1 MIFRVLILWYGSGIS
16 RWTIIQKQTE
26 NNRLKAMIKHFFT
39 NIFRNIRHNKVFT
52 IINLAN
58 LVIGFAVFILFSVLI
73 SHELNYDKFNT
84 NYDRIYRVQT
94 KQEDSYPT
102 NFCTYSPAAFRFHL
116 MADVPEVEKVL
127 LMREVSGGAKG
138 SGQFFTLPDGSQF
151 YQLNGYWSENSIFD
165 IFTINLKEGNK
176 STALTEPGTIALSE
190 TLSKKIFPEGNALGK
205 QVIVGKRFPVT
216 VSAVYTDFPQNSNL
230 KPTYLVSMPTY
241 PGLSGELGYGENWTN
256 ISFDNYVLLKKGAD
270 SKLVDAKIKNAFKD
284 VKNFEK
290 SSPYLHPLS
299 KLHIS
304 PNSQPDVIIG
314 LAILSLAAFLVLIL
328 ACVNYVNLS
337 LANSTQRATEI
348 GIKKVIGS
356 SKKLLAT
363 QFLAETILHTL
374 FATVLA
380 LFVAQASFPLLNRIL
395 NKNIDFS
402 LWNNAQ
408 LLIFI
413 SLVSLLVG
421 ILSGL
426 YPSLVISSYN
436 PVKVLKGKI
445 FSNGG
450 NSISIKKI
458 LVAAQ
463 FSISL
468 FMLIVSFI
476 LYNHVNFILNK
487 DLGFENKK
495 ILYTEINPRDKMPFE
510 TVKTRMLQHPEIADI
525 SFSSTI
531 PFIGNIGGYVTWEGA
546 APDEKEMISRNYV
559 NYDFIPTYNLKLVYG
574 RNFSKE
580 YPADNKACI
589 INETALKVFGWSD
602 PVGKLIYLE
611 GRPFPVVGVVKD
623 FHPYSVHNPIPT
635 YIMFLN
641 NNVISGSTLLTVRFT
656 GDELKARALVT
667 RELDTIFPNDPFEF
681 KDFSI
686 AFYLDAAIEFWQS
699 MKSMFIFFAVVT
711 LLISTIGLFGLILF
725 TVKRRTK
732 EIGVRK
738 VLGSSVGSVYWQ
750 LSTEVIGMLG
760 FAILVGCPAAIYIY
774 KTMPG
779 AYKEPLT
786 ISEFLIAIAL
796 VAVIAFITISYHVLK
811 VAVSNPVKA
820 LRYE

>member
-1 MIFRVLILWYGSGIS
+1 MV
-16 RWTIIQKQTE
+16 
-26 NNRLKAMIKHFFT
+26 
-39 NIFRNIRHNKVFT
+39 
-52 IINLAN
+52 INLAN
-58 LVIGFAVFILFSVLI
+58 LVIGFAVFILFSELI
-73 SHELNYDKFNT
+73 SHELNYDKFNL
-84 NYDRIYRVQT
+84 NYDKIYRVQT
-94 KQEDSYPT
+94 RQEDSYPI

-127 LMREVSGGAKG
+127 LMCEVSGGAKG
-138 SGQFFTLPDGSQF
+138 SGQFFTLPDGSQL
-151 YQLNGYWSENSIFD
+151 YELNGYWSENSIFD

-176 STALTEPGTIALSE
+176 NNALTEPGTIALSE
-190 TLSKKIFPEGNALGK
+190 TLSKKLFPEGNALGK

-216 VSAVYTDFPQNSNL
+216 VSAVYEDFSQNSNL
-230 KPTYLVSMPTY
+230 KATYLVSMGTY
-241 PGLSGELGYGENWTN
+241 PVLSGDLGYGENWTN
-256 ISFDNYVLLKKGAD
+256 IEFDNYVLLKKGAD
-270 SKLVDAKIKNAFKD
+270 PNLVNAKIKDAFKD
-284 VKNFEK
+284 VKNFKK

-304 PNSQPDVIIG
+304 PNSQPDMIIG
-314 LAILSLAAFLVLIL
+314 LGILSLAAILIL
-328 ACVNYVNLS
+328 ILSCVNYVNLS
-337 LANSTQRATEI
+337 LANSTQRSTEI

-356 SKKLLAT
+356 SKKLIAT
-363 QFLAETILHTL
+363 QFMAETILHTL
-374 FATVLA
+374 FATLLA

-395 NKNIDFS
+395 NKNLDFS
-402 LWNNAQ
+402 LWNNPQ
-408 LLIFI
+408 LLVFIF
-413 SLVSLLVG
+413 LVSLLVG
-421 ILSGL
+421 VLSGL
-426 YPSLVISSYN
+426 YPSLVISAYN

-445 FSNGG
+445 FNNGS

-458 LVAAQ
+458 LVATQ

-476 LYNHVNFILNK
+476 LFNHVNFILNK
-487 DLGFENKK
+487 DLGFDSKN
-495 ILYTEINPRDKMPFE
+495 ILYTEINPRDQMPFE

-531 PFIGNIGGYVTWEGA
+531 PFVGNIGGYVTWEGA

-559 NYDFIPTYNLKLVYG
+559 NYDFIPTYNLKMAYG

-589 INETALKVFGWSD
+589 INETATKVFGWSD
-602 PVGKLIYLE
+602 PIGKQIYMY
-611 GRPFPVVGVVKD
+611 GTAIPVIGVVKD
-623 FHPYSVHNPIPT
+623 FHPFSVHNPIPT

-656 GDELKARALVT
+656 GDEQKAKSLVT
-667 RELDTIFPNDPFEF
+667 SEMNNIFPNDPFEF
-681 KDFSI
+681 KDFGV
-686 AFYLDAAIEFWQS
+686 AFYLDEAIEFWQS
-699 MKSMFIFFAVVT
+699 MKRMFMFFAVVT

-738 VLGSSVGSVYWQ
+738 VLGSSVASVYWQ
-750 LSTEVIGMLG
+750 LASEIIGMIG

-779 AYKEPLT
+779 AYKEPLSVT
-786 ISEFLIAIAL
+786 EFVVSILL
-796 VAVIAFITISYHVLK
+796 VSCIAFLTISYHVIK
-811 VAVSNPVKA
+811 IAISNPVEA

>member
-1 MIFRVLILWYGSGIS
+1 MV
-16 RWTIIQKQTE
+16 
-26 NNRLKAMIKHFFT
+26 
-39 NIFRNIRHNKVFT
+39 
-52 IINLAN
+52 INLAN
-58 LVIGFAVFILFSVLI
+58 LVIGFAVFILFSELI
-73 SHELNYDKFNT
+73 SHELNYDKFNL
-84 NYDRIYRVQT
+84 NYDQIYRVQT
-94 KQEDSYPT
+94 RQEDSYPI

-127 LMREVSGGAKG
+127 LMCEVSGGAKG
-138 SGQFFTLPDGSQF
+138 SGQFFTLPDGSQL
-151 YQLNGYWSENSIFD
+151 YELNGYWSENSIFD

-176 STALTEPGTIALSE
+176 NNALTEPGTIALSE
-190 TLSKKIFPEGNALGK
+190 TLSKKLFPEGNALGK

-216 VSAVYTDFPQNSNL
+216 VSAVYEDFSQNSNL
-230 KPTYLVSMPTY
+230 KATYLVSMGTY
-241 PGLSGELGYGENWTN
+241 PVLSGDLGYGENWTN
-256 ISFDNYVLLKKGAD
+256 IEFDNYVLLKKGAD
-270 SKLVDAKIKNAFKD
+270 PNLVNAKIKDAFKD
-284 VKNFEK
+284 VKNFKK

-304 PNSQPDVIIG
+304 PNSQPDMIIG
-314 LAILSLAAFLVLIL
+314 LGILSLAAILIL
-328 ACVNYVNLS
+328 ILSCVNYVNLS
-337 LANSTQRATEI
+337 LANSTQRSTEI

-356 SKKLLAT
+356 SKKLIAT
-363 QFLAETILHTL
+363 QFMAETILHTL
-374 FATVLA
+374 FATLLA

-395 NKNIDFS
+395 NKNLDFS
-402 LWNNAQ
+402 LWNNPQ
-408 LLIFI
+408 LLVFIF
-413 SLVSLLVG
+413 LVSLLVG
-421 ILSGL
+421 VLSGL
-426 YPSLVISSYN
+426 YPSLVISAYN

-445 FSNGG
+445 FNNGS

-458 LVAAQ
+458 LVATQ

-476 LYNHVNFILNK
+476 LFNHVNFILNK
-487 DLGFENKK
+487 DLGFDSKN
-495 ILYTEINPRDKMPFE
+495 ILYTEINPRDQMPFE

-531 PFIGNIGGYVTWEGA
+531 PFVGNIGGYVTWEGA

-559 NYDFIPTYNLKLVYG
+559 NYDFIPTYNLKMAYG

-589 INETALKVFGWSD
+589 INETATKVFGWSD
-602 PVGKLIYLE
+602 PIGKQIYMY
-611 GRPFPVVGVVKD
+611 GTAIPVIGVVKD
-623 FHPYSVHNPIPT
+623 FHPFSVHNPIPT

-656 GDELKARALVT
+656 GDEQKAKSLVT
-667 RELDTIFPNDPFEF
+667 SEMNNIFPNDPFEF
-681 KDFSI
+681 KDFGV
-686 AFYLDAAIEFWQS
+686 AFYLDEAIEFWQS
-699 MKSMFIFFAVVT
+699 MKRMFMFFAVVT

-738 VLGSSVGSVYWQ
+738 VLGSSVASVYWQ
-750 LSTEVIGMLG
+750 LASEIIGMIG

-779 AYKEPLT
+779 AYKEPLSVT
-786 ISEFLIAIAL
+786 EFVVSILLISC
-796 VAVIAFITISYHVLK
+796 IAFLTISYHVIK
-811 VAVSNPVKA
+811 IAISNPVEA

>member
-1 MIFRVLILWYGSGIS
+1 MV
-16 RWTIIQKQTE
+16 
-26 NNRLKAMIKHFFT
+26 
-39 NIFRNIRHNKVFT
+39 
-52 IINLAN
+52 INLAN
-58 LVIGFAVFILFSVLI
+58 LVIGFAVFILFSELI
-73 SHELNYDKFNT
+73 SHELNYDKFNL
-84 NYDRIYRVQT
+84 NYDKIYRVQT
-94 KQEDSYPT
+94 RQEDSYPI

-138 SGQFFTLPDGSQF
+138 SGQFFTLPDGSQL
-151 YQLNGYWSENSIFD
+151 YELNGYWSENSIFD

-176 STALTEPGTIALSE
+176 NNALTEPGTIALSE
-190 TLSKKIFPEGNALGK
+190 TLSKKLFPEGNALGK

-216 VSAVYTDFPQNSNL
+216 VSAVYEDFPQNSNL
-230 KPTYLVSMPTY
+230 KATYLVSMATY
-241 PGLSGELGYGENWTN
+241 PVLSGDLGYGENWTN
-256 ISFDNYVLLKKGAD
+256 IEFDNYVLLKKGAD
-270 SKLVDAKIKNAFKD
+270 PNLVNAKIKDAFKD
-284 VKNFEK
+284 VKNFKK

-304 PNSQPDVIIG
+304 PNSQPDMIIG
-314 LAILSLAAFLVLIL
+314 LGILSLAAILIL
-328 ACVNYVNLS
+328 ILSCVNYVNLS
-337 LANSTQRATEI
+337 LANSTQRSTEI

-356 SKKLLAT
+356 SKKLIAT
-363 QFLAETILHTL
+363 QFMAETILHTL
-374 FATVLA
+374 FATLLA

-395 NKNIDFS
+395 NKNLDFS
-402 LWNNAQ
+402 LWNNPQ
-408 LLIFI
+408 LLVFIF
-413 SLVSLLVG
+413 LVSLLVG
-421 ILSGL
+421 VLSGL
-426 YPSLVISSYN
+426 YPSLVISAYN

-445 FSNGG
+445 FNNGS

-458 LVAAQ
+458 LVATQ

-476 LYNHVNFILNK
+476 LFNHVNFILNK
-487 DLGFENKK
+487 DLGFDSKN
-495 ILYTEINPRDKMPFE
+495 ILYTEINPRDQMPFE

-531 PFIGNIGGYVTWEGA
+531 PFVGNIGGYVTWEGA

-559 NYDFIPTYNLKLVYG
+559 NYDFIPTYNLKMAYG

-589 INETALKVFGWSD
+589 INETATKVFGWSD
-602 PVGKLIYLE
+602 PIGKQIYMY
-611 GRPFPVVGVVKD
+611 GTAIPVIGVVKD
-623 FHPYSVHNPIPT
+623 FHPFSVHNPIPT

-656 GDELKARALVT
+656 GDEQKAKSLVT
-667 RELDTIFPNDPFEF
+667 SEMNNIFPNDPFEF
-681 KDFSI
+681 KDFGV
-686 AFYLDAAIEFWQS
+686 AFYLDEAIEFWQS
-699 MKSMFIFFAVVT
+699 MKRMFMFFAVVT

-738 VLGSSVGSVYWQ
+738 VLGSSVASVYWQ
-750 LSTEVIGMLG
+750 LASEIIGMIG

-779 AYKEPLT
+779 AYKEPLSVT
-786 ISEFLIAIAL
+786 EFVVSILL
-796 VAVIAFITISYHVLK
+796 VSCIAFLTISYHVIK
-811 VAVSNPVKA
+811 IAISNPVEA

>member
-1 MIFRVLILWYGSGIS
+1 
-16 RWTIIQKQTE
+16 
-26 NNRLKAMIKHFFT
+26 MIKHFFT
-39 NIFRNIRHNKVFT
+39 SILRNIRHNKVFT
-52 IINLAN
+52 AINLTN
-58 LVIGFAVFILFSVLI
+58 LVIGFAVFILFSALI
-73 SHELNYDKFNT
+73 THELNYDKFNM
-84 NYDRIYRVQT
+84 NYDNIYRVQT

-138 SGQFFTLPDGSQF
+138 SGQFFTLPSGSQL

-165 IFTINLKEGNK
+165 IFTINLIEGNK
-176 STALTEPGTIALSE
+176 SNALTEPNTIAISE
-190 TLSKKIFPEGNALGK
+190 TLSKKLFPEGNAMGK
-205 QVIVGKRFPVT
+205 QVIIGKRFPLT
-216 VSAVYTDFPQNSNL
+216 VSAVYADFPQNSDL
-230 KPTYLVSMPTY
+230 KATYLVSMPTY
-241 PGLSGELGYGENWTN
+241 DVLGDGPKYRDNWTN

-270 SKLVDAKIKNAFKD
+270 PKLVNAKIKDAFKN

-314 LAILSLAAFLVLIL
+314 LGILSLAALLVLIL
-328 ACVNYVNLS
+328 ASVNYVNLS
-337 LANSTQRATEI
+337 LANSTQRSTEI

-356 SKKLLAT
+356 SKKLIAT

-374 FATVLA
+374 FSTILA

-402 LWNNAQ
+402 LWNNGQ
-408 LLIFI
+408 LLIFVL
-413 SLVSLLVG
+413 LVSLLVG
-421 ILSGL
+421 VLSGL
-426 YPSLVISSYN
+426 YPSLIISAYN

-445 FSNGG
+445 FNNGG
-450 NSISIKKI
+450 NSISIKKV

-476 LYNHVNFILNK
+476 LFNHVNFILNK
-487 DLGFENKK
+487 DLGFDNKN
-495 ILYTEINPRDKMPFE
+495 ILYTEINPRDNMEFE
-510 TVKTRMLQHPEIADI
+510 TVKTRMLQHPEIADM

-531 PFIGNIGGYVTWEGA
+531 PFVGNIGGYVTWEGA
-546 APDEKEMISRNYV
+546 VQDEKEMISRNYV
-559 NYDFIPTYNLKLVYG
+559 NYDFIPTYNLKMAYG

-589 INETALKVFGWSD
+589 INEKALKVFGWSD
-602 PVGKLIYLE
+602 PIGKQIYLE
-611 GRPFPVVGVVKD
+611 GKPFPVIGVVKD

-641 NNVISGSTLLTVRFT
+641 NNVISGSTLLSVRFT
-656 GDELKARALVT
+656 GDEQKARALVAS
-667 RELDTIFPNDPFEF
+667 EMGNIFPNDPFEF
-681 KDFSI
+681 KDFGV
-686 AFYLDAAIEFWQS
+686 AFYLDDAIPFWQS
-699 MKSMFIFFAVVT
+699 MKRMFIFFAVVT
-711 LLISTIGLFGLILF
+711 LVISTIGLFGLILF

-738 VLGSSVGSVYWQ
+738 VLGSSVGSIYWQ
-750 LSTEVIGMLG
+750 LSTEVVGMLG
-760 FAILVGCPAAIYIY
+760 FAILVGCPAAVYIY

-779 AYKEPLT
+779 AYKEPLSVT
-786 ISEFLIAIAL
+786 AFLISIAL
-796 VAVIAFITISYHVLK
+796 VAIIALLTISYHVLK
-811 VAVSNPVKA
+811 IAVSNPVEA

>member
-1 MIFRVLILWYGSGIS
+1 MV
-16 RWTIIQKQTE
+16 
-26 NNRLKAMIKHFFT
+26 
-39 NIFRNIRHNKVFT
+39 
-52 IINLAN
+52 INLAN
-58 LVIGFAVFILFSVLI
+58 LVIGFAVFILFSELI
-73 SHELNYDKFNT
+73 SHELNYDKFNL
-84 NYDRIYRVQT
+84 NYDQIYRVQT
-94 KQEDSYPT
+94 RQEDSYPI

-127 LMREVSGGAKG
+127 LMCEVSGGAKG
-138 SGQFFTLPDGSQF
+138 SGQFFTLPDGSQL
-151 YQLNGYWSENSIFD
+151 YELNGYWSENSIFD

-176 STALTEPGTIALSE
+176 NNALTEPGTIALSE
-190 TLSKKIFPEGNALGK
+190 TLSKKLFPEGNALGK

-216 VSAVYTDFPQNSNL
+216 VSAVYEDFSQNSNL
-230 KPTYLVSMPTY
+230 KATYLVSMGTY
-241 PGLSGELGYGENWTN
+241 PVLSGDLGYGENWTN
-256 ISFDNYVLLKKGAD
+256 IEFDNYVLLKKGAD
-270 SKLVDAKIKNAFKD
+270 PNLVNAKIKDAFKD
-284 VKNFEK
+284 VKNFKK

-304 PNSQPDVIIG
+304 PNSQPDMIIG
-314 LAILSLAAFLVLIL
+314 LGILSLAAILIL
-328 ACVNYVNLS
+328 ILSCVNYVNLS
-337 LANSTQRATEI
+337 LANSTQRSTEI

-356 SKKLLAT
+356 SKKLIAT
-363 QFLAETILHTL
+363 QFMAETILHTL
-374 FATVLA
+374 FATLLA

-395 NKNIDFS
+395 NKNLDFS
-402 LWNNAQ
+402 LWNNPQ
-408 LLIFI
+408 LLVFIF
-413 SLVSLLVG
+413 LVSLLVG
-421 ILSGL
+421 VLSGL
-426 YPSLVISSYN
+426 YPSLVISAYN

-445 FSNGG
+445 FNNGS

-476 LYNHVNFILNK
+476 LFNHVNFILNK
-487 DLGFENKK
+487 DLGFDSKN
-495 ILYTEINPRDKMPFE
+495 ILYTEINPRDQMPFE

-531 PFIGNIGGYVTWEGA
+531 PFVGNIGGYVTWEGA

-559 NYDFIPTYNLKLVYG
+559 NYDFIPTYNLKMAYG

-589 INETALKVFGWSD
+589 INETATKVFGWSD
-602 PVGKLIYLE
+602 PIGKQIYMY
-611 GRPFPVVGVVKD
+611 GTAIPVIGVVKD
-623 FHPYSVHNPIPT
+623 FHPFSVHNPIPT

-656 GDELKARALVT
+656 GDEQKAKSLVT
-667 RELDTIFPNDPFEF
+667 SEMNNIFPNDPFEF
-681 KDFSI
+681 KDFGV
-686 AFYLDAAIEFWQS
+686 AFYLDEAIEFWQS
-699 MKSMFIFFAVVT
+699 MKRMFMFFAVVT

-738 VLGSSVGSVYWQ
+738 VLGSSVASVYWQ
-750 LSTEVIGMLG
+750 LASEIIGMIG

-779 AYKEPLT
+779 AYKEPLSVT
-786 ISEFLIAIAL
+786 EFVVSILL
-796 VAVIAFITISYHVLK
+796 VSCIAFLTISYHVIK
-811 VAVSNPVKA
+811 IAISNPVEA

>member
-1 MIFRVLILWYGSGIS
+1 
-16 RWTIIQKQTE
+16 
-26 NNRLKAMIKHFFT
+26 MIKHFFS
-39 NIFRNIRHNKVFT
+39 NLLRNIRHNKVFT
-52 IINLAN
+52 AINLAN
-58 LVIGFAVFILFSVLI
+58 LVIGFVVFILFSELI
-73 SHELNYDKFNT
+73 THELNYDKFNA

-102 NFCTYSPAAFRFHL
+102 NFCTYSPAAFRYHL

-138 SGQFFTLPDGSQF
+138 SGQFFTLPDGSQL

-176 STALTEPGTIALSE
+176 ANALTEPGTIAISE
-190 TLSKKIFPEGNALGK
+190 TLSKKLFPEGNALGK
-205 QVIVGKRFPVT
+205 TVVVGKRFPVT
-216 VSAVYTDFPQNSNL
+216 VSAVYEDFPHNSNL
-230 KPTYLVSMPTY
+230 KATYLVSMPTY
-241 PGLSGELGYGENWTN
+241 DVLGDGPAYRDNWTR
-256 ISFDNYVLLKKGAD
+256 IQFDNYVLLKKGAD
-270 SKLVDAKIKNAFKD
+270 PKLVDAKIKDAFKN
-284 VKNFEK
+284 VENFEK

-299 KLHIS
+299 KLHTS
-304 PNSQPDVIIG
+304 PNNQADMLIG
-314 LAILSLAAFLVLIL
+314 LGILSLAAILVLIL
-328 ACVNYVNLS
+328 ASVNYVNLS
-337 LANSTQRATEI
+337 LANSTQRSTEI

-356 SKKLLAT
+356 SKKLIAT

-374 FATVLA
+374 FATTVA
-380 LFVAQASFPLLNRIL
+380 LFVAQVSFPLLNSIL
-395 NKNIDFS
+395 NKNFNFS
-402 LWNNAQ
+402 LWDNGS

-413 SLVSLLVG
+413 FLVSLLVG

-426 YPSLVISSYN
+426 YPALVISAYN

-450 NSISIKKI
+450 NSISIKKV

-476 LYNHVNFILNK
+476 LFNHVNFILNK
-487 DLGFENKK
+487 DLGFDNKN
-495 ILYTEINPRDKMPFE
+495 ILYTEINPRDKMEFE

-531 PFIGNIGGYVTWEGA
+531 PFIGNIGGYVSWEDA
-546 APDEKEMISRNYV
+546 APDEKVMISRNYV
-559 NYDFIPTYNLKLVYG
+559 NYDFIPTYNLKMVYG

-580 YPADNKACI
+580 YPADNQACI

-602 PVGKLIYLE
+602 PIGKQITLE
-611 GRPFPVVGVVKD
+611 GRPFPVIGVVKD

-641 NNVISGSTLLTVRFT
+641 DNVISGSTLLSVRFT
-656 GDELKARALVT
+656 GEEKNAKALVT
-667 RELDTIFPNDPFEF
+667 SELNNIFPNDPFEF
-681 KDFSI
+681 KDFSV
-686 AFYLDAAIEFWQS
+686 AFYLDDAIPFWQS
-699 MKSMFIFFAVVT
+699 MKRMFMFFAVVT
-711 LLISTIGLFGLILF
+711 LLISSIGLFGLILF

-738 VLGSSVGSVYWQ
+738 VMGSSVSSIYWQ

-760 FAILVGCPAAIYIY
+760 FAILVGCPASIYIY

-779 AYKEPLT
+779 AYKEPLS
-786 ISEFLIAIAL
+786 IIAFLTSVAL
-796 VAVIAFITISYHVLK
+796 VAVIALLTISYHVLK
-811 VAVSNPVKA
+811 IAVSNPVEA

>member
-1 MIFRVLILWYGSGIS
+1 MIR
-16 RWTIIQKQTE
+16 
-26 NNRLKAMIKHFFT
+26 HFFT
-39 NIFRNIRHNKVFT
+39 NVFRNIRHNKVFT
-52 IINLAN
+52 LINFAN
-58 LVIGFAVFILFSVLI
+58 LVIGFAVFTLFSEVI
-73 SHELNYDKFNT
+73 SYELNYDKFNT

-94 KQEDSYPT
+94 RQEDSSPI

-138 SGQFFTLPDGSQF
+138 SGQFFTLPDGSQL
-151 YQLNGYWSENSIFD
+151 YELNGYWSENSIFD
-165 IFTINLKEGNK
+165 IFTIKLIEGNK
-176 STALTEPGTIALSE
+176 NNALTEPNTIAISE
-190 TLSKKIFPEGNALGK
+190 TLAKKLFPEGNALGK
-205 QVIVGKRFPVT
+205 LVTIGKHYPLT
-216 VSAVYTDFPQNSNL
+216 VSAVYADFPLNSNL
-230 KPTYLVSMPTY
+230 NATYLVSMPTY
-241 PGLSGELGYGENWTN
+241 DILGDGPKYRDNWT
-256 ISFDNYVLLKKGAD
+256 IIQFDNYVLLKKGAD
-270 SKLVDAKIKNAFKD
+270 PKLVDAKIKDAFKD

-299 KLHIS
+299 KLHTS
-304 PNSQPDVIIG
+304 PNSQPDMLIG
-314 LAILSLAAFLVLIL
+314 LAILSLAAILVLVL

-337 LANSTQRATEI
+337 LANSTQRSTEI

-363 QFLAETILHTL
+363 QFLAETVLHTL
-374 FATVLA
+374 AATVA
-380 LFVAQASFPLLNRIL
+380 GLFVAQASFPLMNRIL
-395 NKNIDFS
+395 SKNFDYSVWSNGS
-402 LWNNAQ
+402 L
-408 LLIFI
+408 LLFIF
-413 SLVSLLVG
+413 LVSLLVG
-421 ILSGL
+421 VLSGL

-445 FSNGG
+445 FSNGN
-450 NSISIKKI
+450 NSFSIKKV
-458 LVAAQ
+458 LVVAQ

-476 LYNHVNFILNK
+476 LFNHVNFILNK
-487 DLGFENKK
+487 DLGFDSKN
-495 ILYTEINPRDKMPFE
+495 ILYTEINVHDTTSFE
-510 TVKTRMLQHPEIADI
+510 TIKNRMLQHPEIADV

-531 PFIGNIGGYVTWEGA
+531 PFIGNIGGYVSWEGGE
-546 APDEKEMISRNYV
+546 PDEKVMISRNYV

-589 INETALKVFGWSD
+589 INETALKVFGWKD
-602 PVGKLIYLE
+602 PVGKQIFL
-611 GRPFPVVGVVKD
+611 GGTPFPVIGVVKD

-641 NNVISGSTLLTVRFT
+641 SNRISGSSLISARFT
-656 GDELKARALVT
+656 DGNEQKAKAIITTELENIL
-667 RELDTIFPNDPFEF
+667 PNDPFEF
-681 KDFSI
+681 KDFGV
-686 AFYLDAAIEFWQS
+686 AFYLDDAIAFWQS
-699 MKSMFIFFAVVT
+699 MKRMFMFFAVVT

-738 VLGSSVGSVYWQ
+738 VMGSSVASVYWQ
-750 LSTEVIGMLG
+750 LSTEVIGLLG
-760 FAILVGCPAAIYIY
+760 FAVAFGCPGAWYIY

-779 AYKEPLT
+779 AYKEPLS
-786 ISEFLIAIAL
+786 IYEFLIAIAL
-796 VAVIAFITISYHVLK
+796 VAVIAFFTISYHVLK
-811 VAVSNPVKA
+811 VAVSNPVDA

>member
-1 MIFRVLILWYGSGIS
+1 MV
-16 RWTIIQKQTE
+16 
-26 NNRLKAMIKHFFT
+26 
-39 NIFRNIRHNKVFT
+39 
-52 IINLAN
+52 INLAN
-58 LVIGFAVFILFSVLI
+58 LVIGFAVFILFSELI
-73 SHELNYDKFNT
+73 SHELNYDKFNL
-84 NYDRIYRVQT
+84 NYDKIYRVQT
-94 KQEDSYPT
+94 RQEDSYPI

-127 LMREVSGGAKG
+127 LMCEVSGGAKG
-138 SGQFFTLPDGSQF
+138 SGQFFTLPDGSQL
-151 YQLNGYWSENSIFD
+151 YELNGYWSENSIFD

-176 STALTEPGTIALSE
+176 NNALTEPGTIALSE
-190 TLSKKIFPEGNALGK
+190 TLSKKLFPEGNALGK

-216 VSAVYTDFPQNSNL
+216 VSAVYEDFPQNSNL
-230 KPTYLVSMPTY
+230 KATYLVSMGTY
-241 PGLSGELGYGENWTN
+241 PVLSGDLGYGENWTN
-256 ISFDNYVLLKKGAD
+256 IEFDNYVLLKKGAD
-270 SKLVDAKIKNAFKD
+270 PNLVNAKIKDAFKD
-284 VKNFEK
+284 VKNFKK

-304 PNSQPDVIIG
+304 PNSQPDMIIG
-314 LAILSLAAFLVLIL
+314 LGILSLAAILIL
-328 ACVNYVNLS
+328 ILSCVNYVNLS
-337 LANSTQRATEI
+337 LANSTQRSTEI

-356 SKKLLAT
+356 SKKLIAT
-363 QFLAETILHTL
+363 QFMAETILHTL
-374 FATVLA
+374 FATLLA

-395 NKNIDFS
+395 NKNLDFS
-402 LWNNAQ
+402 LWNNPQ
-408 LLIFI
+408 LLVFIF
-413 SLVSLLVG
+413 LVSLLVG
-421 ILSGL
+421 VLSGL
-426 YPSLVISSYN
+426 YPSLVISAYN

-445 FSNGG
+445 FNNGS

-458 LVAAQ
+458 LVATQ

-476 LYNHVNFILNK
+476 LFNHVNFILNK
-487 DLGFENKK
+487 DLGFDSKN
-495 ILYTEINPRDKMPFE
+495 ILYTEINPRDQMPFE

-531 PFIGNIGGYVTWEGA
+531 PFVGNIGGYVTWEGA

-559 NYDFIPTYNLKLVYG
+559 NYDFIPTYNLKMAYG

-589 INETALKVFGWSD
+589 INETATKVFGWSD
-602 PVGKLIYLE
+602 PIGKQIYMY
-611 GRPFPVVGVVKD
+611 GTAIPVIGVVKD
-623 FHPYSVHNPIPT
+623 FHPFSVHNPIPT

-656 GDELKARALVT
+656 GDEQKAKSLVT
-667 RELDTIFPNDPFEF
+667 SEMNNIFPNDPFEF
-681 KDFSI
+681 KDFGV
-686 AFYLDAAIEFWQS
+686 AFYLDEAIEFWQS
-699 MKSMFIFFAVVT
+699 MKRMFMFFAVVT

-738 VLGSSVGSVYWQ
+738 VLGSSVASVYWQ
-750 LSTEVIGMLG
+750 LASEIIGMIG

-779 AYKEPLT
+779 AYKEPLSVT
-786 ISEFLIAIAL
+786 EFVVSILL
-796 VAVIAFITISYHVLK
+796 VSCIAFLTISYHVIK
-811 VAVSNPVKA
+811 IAISNPVEA

>member
-1 MIFRVLILWYGSGIS
+1 MV
-16 RWTIIQKQTE
+16 
-26 NNRLKAMIKHFFT
+26 
-39 NIFRNIRHNKVFT
+39 
-52 IINLAN
+52 INLAN
-58 LVIGFAVFILFSVLI
+58 LVIGFAVFILFSELI
-73 SHELNYDKFNT
+73 SHELNYDKFNL
-84 NYDRIYRVQT
+84 NYDKIYRVQT
-94 KQEDSYPT
+94 RQEDSYPI

-138 SGQFFTLPDGSQF
+138 SGQFFTLPDGSQL
-151 YQLNGYWSENSIFD
+151 YELNGYWSENSIFD

-176 STALTEPGTIALSE
+176 NNALTEPGTIALSE
-190 TLSKKIFPEGNALGK
+190 TLSKKLFPEGNALGK

-216 VSAVYTDFPQNSNL
+216 VSAVYEDFPQNSNL
-230 KPTYLVSMPTY
+230 KATYLVSMATY
-241 PGLSGELGYGENWTN
+241 PVLSGDLGYGENWTD
-256 ISFDNYVLLKKGAD
+256 IEFDNYVLLKKGAD
-270 SKLVDAKIKNAFKD
+270 PNLVNAKIKDAFKD
-284 VKNFEK
+284 VKNFKK

-304 PNSQPDVIIG
+304 PNSQPDMIIG
-314 LAILSLAAFLVLIL
+314 LGILSLAAILIL
-328 ACVNYVNLS
+328 ILSCVNYVNLS
-337 LANSTQRATEI
+337 LANSTQRSTEI

-356 SKKLLAT
+356 SKKLIAT
-363 QFLAETILHTL
+363 QFMAETILHTL
-374 FATVLA
+374 FATLLA

-395 NKNIDFS
+395 NKNLDFS
-402 LWNNAQ
+402 LWNNPQ
-408 LLIFI
+408 LLVFIF
-413 SLVSLLVG
+413 LVSLLVG
-421 ILSGL
+421 VLSGL
-426 YPSLVISSYN
+426 YPSLVISAYN

-445 FSNGG
+445 FNNGS

-476 LYNHVNFILNK
+476 LFNHVNFILNK
-487 DLGFENKK
+487 DLGFDSKN
-495 ILYTEINPRDKMPFE
+495 ILYTEINPRDQMPFE

-531 PFIGNIGGYVTWEGA
+531 PFVGNIGGYVTWEGA

-559 NYDFIPTYNLKLVYG
+559 NYDFIPTYNLKMAYG

-589 INETALKVFGWSD
+589 INETATKVFGWSD
-602 PVGKLIYLE
+602 PIGKQIYMY
-611 GRPFPVVGVVKD
+611 GTAIPVIGVVKD
-623 FHPYSVHNPIPT
+623 FHPFSVHNPIPT

-656 GDELKARALVT
+656 GDEQKAKSLVT
-667 RELDTIFPNDPFEF
+667 SEMNNIFPNDPFEF
-681 KDFSI
+681 KDFGV
-686 AFYLDAAIEFWQS
+686 AFYLDEAIEFWQS
-699 MKSMFIFFAVVT
+699 MKRMFMFFAVVT

-738 VLGSSVGSVYWQ
+738 VLGSSVASVYWQ
-750 LSTEVIGMLG
+750 LASEIIGMIG

-779 AYKEPLT
+779 AYKEPLSVT
-786 ISEFLIAIAL
+786 EFVVSILL
-796 VAVIAFITISYHVLK
+796 VSCIAFLTISYHVIK
-811 VAVSNPVKA
+811 IAISNPVEA